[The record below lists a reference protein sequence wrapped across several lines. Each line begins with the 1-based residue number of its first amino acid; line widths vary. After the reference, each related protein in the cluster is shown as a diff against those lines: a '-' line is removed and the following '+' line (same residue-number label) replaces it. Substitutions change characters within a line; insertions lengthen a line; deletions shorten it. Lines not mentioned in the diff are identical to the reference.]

1 MAGKLSDKD
10 LAPIIIKRK
19 KAAHAGGHGGA
30 WKVAY
35 ADFVTAMM
43 AFFLLLWLLNV
54 VTSDQKRG
62 ISDYFAPASVS
73 RESSGSGG
81 VLGGQ
86 SLTVQGALVSPTSP
100 LAADVPGVGPPGY
113 ATEESENADENV
125 DSGAKKEDKS
135 TPNTN
140 NNASN
145 NTTKNNNKQADDTAK
160 LNKKPGES
168 DKEFMDRLNKAAEK
182 LGIPGKQTTERVDDF
197 MRRLY
202 ESSSNYL
209 KQQSDEGRVDYQK
222 RMDQAAHDLNLPGQQ
237 PGESLPDFV
246 KRVAEAADQIHKAQQ
261 ETEHFQEAATSIR
274 QAIQE
279 IPELKE
285 LAKNL
290 VVDTTPEGLR
300 IQIVDQEQNVMF
312 SAGSSQ
318 MEPQAKALMGLV
330 AKAIADLPNK
340 LSVSGHTDSSPF
352 THGGG
357 RDNWDLSTER
367 ANASRRA
374 LEAAGIADSRI
385 TDVVGRADRD
395 LLFPNDPTSPRNRRI
410 SIVLLREKPGDGS
423 PVAPATASP

>member
-1 MAGKLSDKD
+1 MASKPSDKD

-100 LAADVPGVGPPGY
+100 LAADVPGVGPPGF
-113 ATEESENADENV
+113 AAEESENAE
-125 DSGAKKEDKS
+125 DSGDSSSKKDEKS
-135 TPNTN
+135 GKSQSSG
-140 NNASN
+140 ASN
-145 NTTKNNNKQADDTAK
+145 V
-160 LNKKPGES
+160 NKKPGES
-168 DKEFMDRLNKAAEK
+168 DKDFLERLNKQAEK
-182 LGIPGKQTTERVDDF
+182 LGIPGKQVSERLDDF
-197 MRRLY
+197 MRRLF
-202 ESSSNYL
+202 ESSPNYL
-209 KQQSDEGRVDYQK
+209 RQRADEGRMDYQR

-237 PGESLPDFV
+237 PGESLADFV
-246 KRVAEAADQIHKAQQ
+246 KRVGEATEQMHKSQQ
-261 ETEHFQEAATSIR
+261 ETEQFQEAATSIR
-274 QAIQE
+274 QAIQS

-285 LAKNL
+285 LAKSL
-290 VVDTTPEGLR
+290 VIDTTPEGLR
-300 IQIVDQEQNVMF
+300 IQIIDQEQTTMF
-312 SAGSSQ
+312 AAGSSQ
-318 MEPQAKALMGLV
+318 MEPQAKALMALV
-330 AKAIADLPNK
+330 AKAIGDLPNK
-340 LSVSGHTDSSPF
+340 LSIAGHTDSSPF
-352 THGGG
+352 TRGGG

-374 LEAAGIADSRI
+374 LEAAGIDDSRI
-385 TDVVGRADRD
+385 TDIVGRADRD
-395 LLFPNDPTSPRNRRI
+395 LLFPNDPNSPRNRRI
-410 SIVLLREKPGDGS
+410 SIVLIREAKPAAT
-423 PVAPATASP
+423 PPPAAGGG